1 MVMTLDSH
9 AEQAVLSVALRLFA
23 ELGYDVTTTRMIAD
37 AVGLEPAAVRAVF
50 GGKRELYLQLTSQSV
65 AEQVAALEA
74 LEPRLTPDADGV
86 KLLVDNHFEYGLA
99 HPGVPGIWM
108 HRRLLDAL
116 DLSEV
121 EQYFNAPV
129 LRTVRDLISRSFKP
143 GVDYEFAMWTL
154 SWSIDCFLAGGM
166 AGMDGMRYSA
176 RSLKTRRRFLAH
188 LHGYVDMAAFPGRLS
203 GS

>member
-37 AVGLEPAAVRAVF
+37 AVGLEPATVRAVF
-50 GGKRELYLQLTSQSV
+50 GGKRELYLQLTRQSV
-65 AEQVAALEA
+65 AEQVATLEA

-86 KLLVDNHFEYGLA
+86 NLLVDHHFEYGLE
-99 HPGVPGIWM
+99 HPGLPGIWM
-108 HRRLLDAL
+108 HRRLLDAF

-121 EQYFNAPV
+121 ELYFNTPV
-129 LRTVRDLISRSFKP
+129 LMKIRKLISRSFKP
-143 GVDYEFAMWTL
+143 GVDYELAMWTL
-154 SWSIDCFLAGGM
+154 NWSIDCFLAGGM
-166 AGMDGMRYSA
+166 TGADGVRYSA
-176 RSLKTRRRFLAH
+176 GSLKTRRRFLAH
-188 LHGYVDMAAFPGRLS
+188 LHGYVAMAALPGRLS